1 MIYTHEFPTPLGP
14 MLAAVDAHGALVRL
28 SFRDGEYARDPL
40 AGLGETTRAA
50 EPCAAAVEQ
59 LDAYFRGERRDFDL
73 PLAPRGTAFQ
83 QRVWEELRRVPY
95 GETVTYRE
103 LAARV
108 GNPAASRA
116 AGRAN
121 ATNPLPVVIPCHRV
135 VGTDGSLT
143 GYAGGIHF
151 KQALLALEGVPG
163 FGAREGTRPAALAAP
178 SRR

>member
-1 MIYTHEFPTPLGP
+1 MIYTHEFATPLGP
-14 MLAAVDAHGALVRL
+14 MLAAVDAAGALVRL
-28 SFRDGEYARDPL
+28 SFRDGVYARDPL
-40 AGLGETTRAA
+40 AGLGETARAA
-50 EPCAAAVEQ
+50 GQCAAVVEQ

-73 PLAPRGTAFQ
+73 PLAPRGTPFQ

-108 GNPAASRA
+108 GNPAAPRA

-151 KQALLALEGVPG
+151 KRALLSLEGVPG
-163 FGAREGTRPAALAAP
+163 YAG
-178 SRR
+178 